1 MAPKRIFFTGASG
14 CIGHY
19 IAETLIEDTDCELF
33 LLVRDRRKLKFDCN
47 ARPGIE
53 VLEADLREIDRFA
66 DLLKTIDIAIL
77 AANAWGG
84 QQEVFDVNVAK
95 TVRLLNLLDPQVC
108 EQAIYFSTAS
118 ILDRNNQLLKQASQ
132 LGTDYIR
139 SKYDCL
145 TQLPRLEIA
154 PKLTVLFPTLV
165 FGGDAQKPTSHL
177 SSGLPLVAK
186 WIGLARWFKVDG
198 SFHFLHAKDIAQI
211 VRYLLDHPPPPNPV
225 AAALDNIFIKQL
237 VLGNP
242 ALTVNQLI
250 SECCRYLGKQVYFQV
265 TITPW
270 FADILIELF
279 RIQMAPWDRFC
290 MEYRHFT
297 YRDPVSPATYGLT
310 TYCATIADVLRA
322 AGIREQRR
330 KA

>member
-33 LLVRDRRKLKFDCN
+33 LLVRDRQKLQFDCD
-47 ARPGIE
+47 ARPGIK
-53 VLEADLREIDRFA
+53 VLEADLRQIDQFA
-66 DLLKTIDIAIL
+66 DLLKTIDVAIL
-77 AANAWGG
+77 TANAWGG
-84 QQEVFDVNVAK
+84 PQEVFDVNVVK
-95 TVRLLNLLDPQVC
+95 TIRLLNLLDPQVC
-108 EQAIYFSTAS
+108 EQVIYFSTAS
-118 ILDRNNQLLKQASQ
+118 ILDRNNQLLKQASE

-165 FGGDAQKPTSHL
+165 FGGGPNKPLSHL
-177 SSGLPLVAK
+177 SSGLPLMVK
-186 WIGLARWFKVDG
+186 WLGLARWFKADA

-211 VRYLLDHPPPPNPV
+211 VRHLIYHPPAPNPV
-225 AAALDNIFIKQL
+225 AAALDDIFIKQL

-242 ALTVNQLI
+242 AMTLNQLMR
-250 SECCRYLGKQVYFQV
+250 ECCRYLSKRIYFQV
-265 TITPW
+265 TIAPW
-270 FADILIELF
+270 LANFFIKLF

-290 MEYRHFT
+290 MQYRHFT
-297 YRDPVSPATYGLT
+297 YHDPISPATYGLT
-310 TYCATIADVLRA
+310 PHCATIEDVLRA
-322 AGIREQRR
+322 SGVRQ
-330 KA
+330 K

>member
-1 MAPKRIFFTGASG
+1 MLG
-14 CIGHY
+14 
-19 IAETLIEDTDCELF
+19 
-33 LLVRDRRKLKFDCN
+33 
-47 ARPGIE
+47 
-53 VLEADLREIDRFA
+53 
-66 DLLKTIDIAIL
+66 
-77 AANAWGG
+77 GG

-95 TVRLLNLLDPQVC
+95 TIRLLNLLDPQVC

-145 TQLPRLEIA
+145 TQLPRLDIA

-165 FGGDAQKPTSHL
+165 FGGDEQKPTSHL

-211 VRYLLDHPPPPNPV
+211 VRHLIDYPPPPNPV
-225 AAALDNIFIKQL
+225 AAALDDIFIKQL

-250 SECCRYLGKQVYFQV
+250 SECCRYLGKGIYFQV
-265 TITPW
+265 SIAPW
-270 FADILIELF
+270 FADILIKLF

-297 YRDPVSPATYGLT
+297 YAILCRLLLT
-310 TYCATIADVLRA
+310 V
-322 AGIREQRR
+322 
-330 KA
+330 